1 MYFYYNLITVCYGV
15 PILVIQCTSRIHYLT
30 FPGIFSLHLHI
41 SSKIDIE
48 FHSSWIKFKYIF
60 DIEYWNLKIIS
71 QQDFFSREECV
82 PLEQSIIM
90 TKSTSWLTK
99 MVCMCITEWC
109 RWSYT
114 HTVPLDLKHSFFGK
128 FNCNVQYINIFFFF
142 YSLGFRRIKSIVMV
156 KNLSW
161 TIAFT

>member
-30 FPGIFSLHLHI
+30 FPGIFSLHLH
-41 SSKIDIE
+41 IDIE

-109 RWSYT
+109 RLKL
-114 HTVPLDLKHSFFGK
+114 HTYCTFGFK
-128 FNCNVQYINIFFFF
+128 TFFFREIQ
-142 YSLGFRRIKSIVMV
+142 LQCSIH
-156 KNLSW
+156 KYFFLFLF
-161 TIAFT
+161 IRF